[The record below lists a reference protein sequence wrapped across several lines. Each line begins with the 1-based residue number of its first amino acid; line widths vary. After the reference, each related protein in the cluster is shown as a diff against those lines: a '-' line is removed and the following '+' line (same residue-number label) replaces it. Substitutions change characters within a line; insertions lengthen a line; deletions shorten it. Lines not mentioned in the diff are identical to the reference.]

1 MQNKER
7 ILQVKSVIYEFFN
20 DKGSFSINDLYYF
33 LYGIGLYKKFYRD
46 ELEKIVNFLIKNR
59 DIRVRRQ
66 EDRYFPL

>member
-66 EDRYFPL
+66 EDRFFAK